1 VGADVGSG
9 VTISSIGAGVVGSG
23 VTIAGVGAIVFCV
36 PALTPDAAR
45 RVSATKVID
54 CIMLFVVV
62 VVVVV
67 VALTTMIIL

>member
-1 VGADVGSG
+1 MGAAVGLV
-9 VTISSIGAGVVGSG
+9 VTISSTGAGVVGSG

-62 VVVVV
+62 VVVV
-67 VALTTMIIL
+67 ALTTMIIL